1 MRGSQGNLEEEKH
14 GEDHLQT
21 NPNSNQED
29 SRVMVTVQTNM
40 ASIET
45 NPIVIASTSDDAVL
59 QELTGTK
66 QSEEINSL
74 QRIE

>member
-14 GEDHLQT
+14 EDHLQT

-29 SRVMVTVQTNM
+29 SRVVVTVQTNM